1 MKKNRKGL
9 FLGLVATLMIITS
22 FAYFSD
28 YVLDKEDGTVGTFGI
43 TATLEADAGNK
54 VLQPGDTNTYTLKV
68 ASTGSTNAIVR
79 KTYVLIV
86 KDAGGSVVGKSNLV
100 VNAAPDVALAH
111 NTPVVGADVTL
122 NSGASLDDETIT
134 VELPKAAG
142 NANQGLQYT
151 LEVLVEARQA
161 SNGSAWEAIDKINVN
176 LNGAN
181 HKAVTDK

>member
-28 YVLDKEDGTVGTFGI
+28 YALHKEDGTVGTFGI
-43 TATLEADAGNK
+43 TATLEADAGNV
-54 VLQPGDTNTYTLKV
+54 VLQPGDTNEYTLAV
-68 ASTGSTNAIVR
+68 ANNGSTNAVVR

-86 KDAGGSVVGKSNLV
+86 KDVNGNLV
-100 VNAAPDVALAH
+100 NDSALDVNVAPNNNELNVGDDIELAA
-111 NTPVVGADVTL
+111 
-122 NSGASLDDETIT
+122 GASLDDETIT
-134 VELPKAAG
+134 VELPKEAG

-161 SNGSAWEAIDKINVN
+161 SNGSTWEAIDKINVN

-181 HKAVTDK
+181 HEAVTK